1 MALAEYDADQFR
13 ALPFNRQIP
22 DNTPVTGAHLQSLR
36 MQRGWSIQEAAFHFG
51 TAIPA
56 WCTMVNRENENRPV
70 PDPALSTEERSEG
83 KEADS
88 TCRSR
93 WAPYNK
99 KKKKK
104 KK

>member
-51 TAIPA
+51 TTITA
-56 WCTMVNRENENRPV
+56 WCTMVKRENEHRPV
-70 PDPALSTEERSEG
+70 PDPALALLARLVDAFPDLVDRKSTRLNS
-83 KEADS
+83 S
-88 TCRSR
+88 H
-93 WAPYNK
+93 
-99 KKKKK
+99 
-104 KK
+104 